1 MIIRSD
7 SSELGCLGV
16 CSGDADQEPAS
27 AIQVNQW
34 KWAFTELP
42 KSGEA
47 EYHVIGFPDYGCSI
61 PHLVATSPFE
71 FLVCMIQLVTYLTIN
86 LADLDASIISMLSQ
100 GMHCVQCQFSVDPQ
114 PQLEGDTIR
123 WGPG

>member
-27 AIQVNQW
+27 AIEVNQW

-42 KSGEA
+42 KSGE
-47 EYHVIGFPDYGCSI
+47 EGYHVMPFSGYGCSM
-61 PHLVATSPFE
+61 SPRRPSS
-71 FLVCMIQLVTYLTIN
+71 LSCLYDPRGLLDN
-86 LADLDASIISMLSQ
+86 LADR
-100 GMHCVQCQFSVDPQ
+100 P
-114 PQLEGDTIR
+114 
-123 WGPG
+123 